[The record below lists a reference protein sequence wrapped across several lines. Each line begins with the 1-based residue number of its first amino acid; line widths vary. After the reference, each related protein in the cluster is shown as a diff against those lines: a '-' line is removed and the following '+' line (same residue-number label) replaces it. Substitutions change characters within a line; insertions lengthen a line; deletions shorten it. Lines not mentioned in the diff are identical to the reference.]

1 MIRGQSYTPREVEY
15 IKKAFRKSV
24 PADIIARKLGR
35 KVSSVEIKI
44 RQMKTAGILPK
55 YIYARP
61 ENPNEITPTT
71 IMLICR
77 YHEDNFR
84 KGMSEDDSIYDISD
98 ELCRPVKTVIEIL
111 DACKADGRYER
122 FNLYGNQ

>member
-1 MIRGQSYTPREVEY
+1 MPGGRTYKPREVEY
-15 IKKAFRKSV
+15 IKKAVKQQV

-35 KVSSVEIKI
+35 TITAVEIKI
-44 RQMKTAGILPK
+44 RKMKTEGLIPE
-55 YIYARP
+55 YIYTRV
-61 ENPNEITPTT
+61 ENPNEITDTT

-77 YHEDNFR
+77 YHEENIS

-98 ELCRPVKTVIEIL
+98 MLGRPVKTVVEIL
-111 DACKADGRYER
+111 DVCKVDGRYEQ